1 VGLIWALFAND
12 THDFN
17 AISGNFSKNFTPLF
31 SSREIGGSLD
41 LQGTTG
47 LRKIFLEANKN
58 SFIRIRNEQVE
69 GSSPLASSIV
79 KSRLPKVFRE
89 SFSLHETRILGLI
102 WALSAE
108 ISMPLVKS
116 REC

>member
-1 VGLIWALFAND
+1 MGLIWALFAND

-58 SFIRIRNEQVE
+58 SFTRIRNEQVV
-69 GSSPLASSIV
+69 GSSPIASSSDF
-79 KSRLPKVFRE
+79 KASGDAR
-89 SFSLHETRILGLI
+89 GLFYCLEL
-102 WALSAE
+102 ANS
-108 ISMPLVKS
+108 
-116 REC
+116 